1 MHVLCNIAD
10 DWTLKEEN
18 SKCGQNHSW
27 VFCQNAPHRE
37 TRWICSWIQL
47 DKKKHYFC
55 NQLYQ
60 LWFRWISLLQEMC
73 WICFDADLF
82 SDRAHVLNI
91 AERKASF
98 QYNCRRINSQFVQ
111 ITSLTL
117 RRGSEQIKACH
128 SFEAAACIV
137 LCWSIVVSC
146 LQFHCVGWSLQIVLV
161 VDGTARQIS
170 CLHLSPSS
178 SAAAGTHRAL
188 LLCKQLSLVC

>member
-1 MHVLCNIAD
+1 MDL
-10 DWTLKEEN
+10 
-18 SKCGQNHSW
+18 
-27 VFCQNAPHRE
+27 
-37 TRWICSWIQL
+37 QL
-47 DKKKHYFC
+47 DSTWQKKHYFC

-98 QYNCRRINSQFVQ
+98 QYNCRRLNSQFVQ

-117 RRGSEQIKACH
+117 RGGSEQIKACH

>member
-1 MHVLCNIAD
+1 MHVLCNNAD

-27 VFCQNAPHRE
+27 AFCQNAPHRE

-47 DKKKHYFC
+47 DKRNISFAINSDSVEYHYCKKCVGSVSMQICSVIAH
-55 NQLYQ
+55 
-60 LWFRWISLLQEMC
+60 MC
-73 WICFDADLF
+73 WILQRER
-82 SDRAHVLNI
+82 RAFNIIAAGSTLN
-91 AERKASF
+91 S
-98 QYNCRRINSQFVQ
+98 VQ
-111 ITSLTL
+111 ITSLML

-146 LQFHCVGWSLQIVLV
+146 LQFHCVGWLLQIVLV